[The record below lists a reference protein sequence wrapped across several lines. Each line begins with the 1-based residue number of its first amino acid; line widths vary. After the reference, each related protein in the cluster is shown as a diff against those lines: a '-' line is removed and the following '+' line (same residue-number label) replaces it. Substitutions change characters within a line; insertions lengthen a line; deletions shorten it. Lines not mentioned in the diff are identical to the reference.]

1 LTLKFS
7 DTLKAAGVPDKQAE
21 AEARA
26 VADAFASSASD
37 LATNGDVRDLRNEM
51 ELLRRDMLSMEQ
63 RLTIKLGAF
72 ITVAVGILI
81 AVLRVSH

>member
-1 LTLKFS
+1 
-7 DTLKAAGVPDKQAE
+7 
-21 AEARA
+21 
-26 VADAFASSASD
+26 
-37 LATNGDVRDLRNEM
+37 LRNEM

>member
-1 LTLKFS
+1 MTTIAFDTLKFS
-7 DTLKAAGVPDKQAE
+7 DTLKAAGVPDKQA
-21 AEARA
+21 
-26 VADAFASSASD
+26 DAFASSASD
-37 LATNGDVRDLRNEM
+37 LATKGDVRDLRNEM